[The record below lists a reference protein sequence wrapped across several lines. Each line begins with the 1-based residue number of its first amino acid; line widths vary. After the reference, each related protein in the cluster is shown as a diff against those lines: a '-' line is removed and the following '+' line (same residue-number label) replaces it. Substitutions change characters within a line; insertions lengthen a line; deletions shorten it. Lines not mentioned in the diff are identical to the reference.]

1 MGVKVAYRGKMGQ
14 NMVKKQGGGGLGRG
28 GTKQGSRE
36 MGKGAERV
44 LAGQGMMDA
53 RAVCR
58 GGRLVEG
65 CAKKTSWALWR

>member
-1 MGVKVAYRGKMGQ
+1 M
-14 NMVKKQGGGGLGRG
+14 GRG

-44 LAGQGMMDA
+44 LVGQGMMDA